1 MTGGRAAATSR
12 YLTNSE
18 DRKSGVDA
26 QPSTVPVRKG
36 RAEMASVTLMDCTG
50 PFEVVKDATAFG
62 LIIFSSGEDIG
73 GVSNKRLVSFQ
84 MDLIH

>member
-1 MTGGRAAATSR
+1 MSM
-12 YLTNSE
+12 
-18 DRKSGVDA
+18 RKSIDGT
-26 QPSTVPVRKG
+26 SVRERPCRDG
-36 RAEMASVTLMDCTG
+36 QCQIDGLHAGG
-50 PFEVVKDATAFG
+50 PFEVVKDATEAFG